1 MADLKN
7 VDWAV
12 GDIVNL
18 KKAHPCGCNEW
29 EITRVGMDFRIKCLG
44 CNRYVMLTR
53 QDFKKRVKAV
63 VKKAGTE

>member
-12 GDIVNL
+12 GDVVNL